1 VGVKEKILITGGS
14 GLLALN
20 YALAV
25 RKADNVVLGLH
36 ERNVLINGVCS
47 VFLNLE
53 SVESLYK
60 SLSDIKPSLVIHTVG
75 LTNIETCEK
84 NPQLAEYINV
94 KLATNIATVA
104 KQLDIKFVFISTDQL
119 FDGKASM
126 YNEMETVVPL
136 NIYGSTKAKAE
147 REVLAIHQEAMIIR
161 TNFYGWGTTYRHSFS
176 DFIYYQLK
184 NKQPVELFFDVFYTP
199 ILIEK
204 LVEIIDKLVALNSYG
219 IFNIVSDDR
228 ISKFDF
234 GIKLADVFGFD
245 HSLISPVSINTRKD
259 LVMRPSDMSLNN
271 EKSTNLLGKPFG
283 KVNSHLILLKKQL
296 SDNRYKEIT
305 LL

>member
-1 VGVKEKILITGGS
+1 VGIKEKILITGGS

-20 YALAV
+20 YAAAV
-25 RKADNVVLGLH
+25 KENKDVVLGLH

-47 VFLNLE
+47 VFLNLD

-60 SLSDIKPSLVIHTVG
+60 SLSEIKPNLVIHTVG

-94 KLATNIATVA
+94 KLATNVA
-104 KQLDIKFVFISTDQL
+104 AVSKQLDIKFVFISTDQL
-119 FDGKASM
+119 FEGKASM
-126 YNEMETVVPL
+126 CNEMETVVPL

-147 REVLAIHQEAMIIR
+147 REILAIHQEAMIIR
-161 TNFYGWGTTYRHSFS
+161 TNFYGWGTTYRNSFS
-176 DFIYYQLK
+176 DFIYYKLK
-184 NKQPVELFFDVFYTP
+184 NKQPVQLFFDVFYTP

-204 LVEIIDKLVALNSYG
+204 LAEIIDKLVALNSYG

-228 ISKFDF
+228 ISKFNF
-234 GIKLADVFGFD
+234 GIILADVFGFD
-245 HSLISPVSINTRKD
+245 HSLISPVSINTRND

-271 EKSTNLLGKPFG
+271 EKATNLVGIPFG

>member
-1 VGVKEKILITGGS
+1 MGVKEKILITGGS

-20 YALAV
+20 YAAAV
-25 RKADNVVLGLH
+25 KENKDVALGLH

-47 VFLNLE
+47 VFLNLD

-119 FDGKASM
+119 FEGKASM

-136 NIYGSTKAKAE
+136 NVYGSTKAKAE

-204 LVEIIDKLVALNSYG
+204 LVEIINKLVALNSYG

-234 GIKLADVFGFD
+234 GIKIADVFGFN
-245 HSLISPVSINTRKD
+245 HSLISPVSINTRND
-259 LVMRPSDMSLNN
+259 LVMRPADMSLNN
-271 EKSTNLLGKPFG
+271 EKTTKLLEGPLGK
-283 KVNSHLILLKKQL
+283 VSSHLILLKKQL
-296 SDNRYKEIT
+296 SDNRYKKIT

>member
-1 VGVKEKILITGGS
+1 MGVKEKILITGGS

-25 RKADNVVLGLH
+25 RRADSVVLGLH

-53 SVESLYK
+53 SVESLYI

-147 REVLAIHQEAMIIR
+147 KEVLAIHHEAMIIR

-184 NKQPVELFFDVFYTP
+184 NKQPVQLFFDVFYTP

-259 LVMRPSDMSLNN
+259 LVLRPGDMSLNN
-271 EKSTNLLGKPFG
+271 EKATNLLENPFG
-283 KVNSHLILLKKQL
+283 KVSSHLILLKKQL

>member
-1 VGVKEKILITGGS
+1 MGIKEKILITGGS

-20 YALAV
+20 YAAAV
-25 RKADNVVLGLH
+25 KENKDVVLGLH
-36 ERNVLINGVCS
+36 ERNVLINGVSS
-47 VFLNLE
+47 VFLNLD

-60 SLSDIKPSLVIHTVG
+60 SLSEIKPNLVIHTVG

-94 KLATNIATVA
+94 KLASNIATVS
-104 KQLDIKFVFISTDQL
+104 KNLDIKFVFISTDQL
-119 FDGKASM
+119 FEGKASM

-147 REVLAIHQEAMIIR
+147 REVSAINQEAMIIR
-161 TNFYGWGTTYRHSFS
+161 TNFYGWGTTYRNSFS
-176 DFIYYQLK
+176 DFIYYKLK
-184 NKQPVELFFDVFYTP
+184 NKQPVQLFFDVFYTP

-228 ISKFDF
+228 ISKFNF
-234 GIKLADVFGFD
+234 GIILANVFGFD
-245 HSLISPVSINTRKD
+245 QSLISPVSINTRND
-259 LVMRPSDMSLNN
+259 LVMRPGDMSLNN
-271 EKSTNLLGKPFG
+271 EKATNLVGIPFG

>member
-1 VGVKEKILITGGS
+1 VRIKEKILITGGS

-20 YALAV
+20 YAAAV
-25 RKADNVVLGLH
+25 KENKDVVLGLH
-36 ERNVLINGVCS
+36 ERNVLINGVSS
-47 VFLNLE
+47 VFLNLD

-60 SLSDIKPSLVIHTVG
+60 SLSEIKPNLVIHTVG

-94 KLATNIATVA
+94 KLASNIATVS
-104 KQLDIKFVFISTDQL
+104 KNLDIKFVFISTDQL
-119 FDGKASM
+119 FEGKASM

-147 REVLAIHQEAMIIR
+147 REILAIHQEAMIIR
-161 TNFYGWGTTYRHSFS
+161 TNFYGWGTTYRNSFS
-176 DFIYYQLK
+176 DFIYYKLK
-184 NKQPVELFFDVFYTP
+184 NKQPVQLFFDVFYTP

-228 ISKFDF
+228 ISKFNF
-234 GIKLADVFGFD
+234 GIILANVFGFD
-245 HSLISPVSINTRKD
+245 QSLISPVSINTSND
-259 LVMRPSDMSLNN
+259 LVMRPGDMSLNN
-271 EKSTNLLGKPFG
+271 EKATNLLGNPFG

>member
-1 VGVKEKILITGGS
+1 MVIKEKILITGGS

-25 RKADNVVLGLH
+25 KENKDVVLGLH

-47 VFLNLE
+47 VFLNLD

-60 SLSDIKPSLVIHTVG
+60 SLSEIKPSLVIHTVG

-119 FDGKASM
+119 FEGKASM

-147 REVLAIHQEAMIIR
+147 KEVLDIHQEAMIIR

-204 LVEIIDKLVALNSYG
+204 LVEIIEKLVALNCYG
-219 IFNIVSDDR
+219 IFNIVSEDR

-234 GIKLADVFGFD
+234 GIKIADVFGFN
-245 HSLISPVSINTRKD
+245 HSLISPVSINTRND
-259 LVMRPSDMSLNN
+259 LVMRPADMSLNN
-271 EKSTNLLGKPFG
+271 EKTTKLLEGPLGK
-283 KVNSHLILLKKQL
+283 VSSHLILLKKQL

>member
-1 VGVKEKILITGGS
+1 MGVKERILITGGS

-20 YALAV
+20 YAVAV

-36 ERNVLINGVCS
+36 ERNVLIKGVCS

-60 SLSDIKPSLVIHTVG
+60 SLSDIKPSLVVHTVG

-147 REVLAIHQEAMIIR
+147 REVLSIHQEAMIIR

-184 NKQPVELFFDVFYTP
+184 NKQPVQLFFDVFYTP

-259 LVMRPSDMSLNN
+259 LVMRPGDMSLNN
-271 EKSTNLLGKPFG
+271 EKATNLLGNPFG
-283 KVNSHLILLKKQL
+283 KVSSHLILLKKQL

>member
-1 VGVKEKILITGGS
+1 MVKKEKILITGGS

-20 YALAV
+20 YAAAV
-25 RKADNVVLGLH
+25 KEKKDVVLGLH
-36 ERNVLINGVCS
+36 ERNVLIIGVCS
-47 VFLNLE
+47 VFLNLD

-60 SLSDIKPSLVIHTVG
+60 SLSEIKPNLVIHTVG

-94 KLATNIATVA
+94 KLASNIATVS
-104 KQLDIKFVFISTDQL
+104 KNLDIKFVFISTDQL
-119 FDGKASM
+119 FEGKASM

-147 REVLAIHQEAMIIR
+147 KEVLDIHQEAMIIR

-204 LVEIIDKLVALNSYG
+204 LVEIIEKLVALNCYG
-219 IFNIVSDDR
+219 IFNIVSEDR

-234 GIKLADVFGFD
+234 GIKIADVFGFN
-245 HSLISPVSINTRKD
+245 HSLISPVSINTRND
-259 LVMRPSDMSLNN
+259 LVMRPADMSLNN
-271 EKSTNLLGKPFG
+271 EKTTKLLEGALGK
-283 KVNSHLILLKKQL
+283 VSSHLILLKKQL

>member
-1 VGVKEKILITGGS
+1 MGVKEKILITGGS

>member
-1 VGVKEKILITGGS
+1 MGIKEKILITGGS

-20 YALAV
+20 YAAAV
-25 RKADNVVLGLH
+25 KENKDVVLGLH

-47 VFLNLE
+47 VFLNLD

-60 SLSDIKPSLVIHTVG
+60 SLSEIKPNLVIHTVG

-94 KLATNIATVA
+94 KLASNIATVS
-104 KQLDIKFVFISTDQL
+104 KNLDIKFVFISTDQL
-119 FDGKASM
+119 FEGKASM

-147 REVLAIHQEAMIIR
+147 REILAIHQEAMIIR
-161 TNFYGWGTTYRHSFS
+161 TNFYGWGTTYRNSFS
-176 DFIYYQLK
+176 DFIYFKLK
-184 NKQPVELFFDVFYTP
+184 NKQPVQLFFDVFYTP

-204 LVEIIDKLVALNSYG
+204 LVEIIEKLVALNCYG
-219 IFNIVSDDR
+219 IFNIVSEDR

-234 GIKLADVFGFD
+234 GIKIADVFGFD
-245 HSLISPVSINTRKD
+245 HSLISPVSINTRND
-259 LVMRPSDMSLNN
+259 LVMRPGDMSLNN
-271 EKSTNLLGKPFG
+271 EKATNLVGIPFG

>member
-1 VGVKEKILITGGS
+1 MRIKEKILITGGS

-20 YALAV
+20 YAAAV
-25 RKADNVVLGLH
+25 KENKDVVLGLH
-36 ERNVLINGVCS
+36 ERNVLINGVSS
-47 VFLNLE
+47 VFLNLD

-60 SLSDIKPSLVIHTVG
+60 SLSEIKPNLVIHTVG

-94 KLATNIATVA
+94 KLASNIATVS
-104 KQLDIKFVFISTDQL
+104 KNLDIKFVFISTDQL
-119 FDGKASM
+119 FEGKASM

-147 REVLAIHQEAMIIR
+147 REILAIHQEAMIIR
-161 TNFYGWGTTYRHSFS
+161 TNFYGWGTTYRNSFS
-176 DFIYYQLK
+176 DFIYYKLK
-184 NKQPVELFFDVFYTP
+184 NKQPVQLFFDVFYTP

-228 ISKFDF
+228 ISKFNF
-234 GIKLADVFGFD
+234 GIILANVFGFD
-245 HSLISPVSINTRKD
+245 QSLISPVSINTSND
-259 LVMRPSDMSLNN
+259 LVMRPGDMSLNN
-271 EKSTNLLGKPFG
+271 EKATNLLGNPFG

>member
-1 VGVKEKILITGGS
+1 MGVKEKILITGGS

-84 NPQLAEYINV
+84 NPQLAEFINV

-184 NKQPVELFFDVFYTP
+184 NKQPVQLFFDVFYTP

-245 HSLISPVSINTRKD
+245 HSLISPVSINTRRD
-259 LVMRPSDMSLNN
+259 LVMRPGDMSLNN
-271 EKSTNLLGKPFG
+271 EKATNLLGNPFG
-283 KVNSHLILLKKQL
+283 KVSSHLILLKKQL

>member
-1 VGVKEKILITGGS
+1 MVKKEKILITGGS

-20 YALAV
+20 YAAAV
-25 RKADNVVLGLH
+25 KEKKDVVLGLH

-47 VFLNLE
+47 VFLNLD

-60 SLSDIKPSLVIHTVG
+60 SLSEIKPNLVIHTVG

-94 KLATNIATVA
+94 KLASNIATVS
-104 KQLDIKFVFISTDQL
+104 KNLDIKFVFISTDQL
-119 FDGKASM
+119 FEGKASM

-147 REVLAIHQEAMIIR
+147 KEVLDIHQEAMIIR

-204 LVEIIDKLVALNSYG
+204 LVEIIEKLVALNCYG
-219 IFNIVSDDR
+219 IFNIVSEDR

-234 GIKLADVFGFD
+234 GIKIADVFGFN
-245 HSLISPVSINTRKD
+245 HSLISPVSINTRND
-259 LVMRPSDMSLNN
+259 LVMRPADMSLNN
-271 EKSTNLLGKPFG
+271 EKTTKLLEGALGK
-283 KVNSHLILLKKQL
+283 VSSHLILLKKQL

>member
-1 VGVKEKILITGGS
+1 VGIKEKILITGGS

-20 YALAV
+20 YAAAV
-25 RKADNVVLGLH
+25 KENKDVVLGLH
-36 ERNVLINGVCS
+36 ERNVLINGVSS
-47 VFLNLE
+47 VFLNLD

-60 SLSDIKPSLVIHTVG
+60 SLSEIKPNLVIHTVG

-94 KLATNIATVA
+94 KLASNIATVS
-104 KQLDIKFVFISTDQL
+104 KNLDIKFVFISTDQL
-119 FDGKASM
+119 FEGKASM

-147 REVLAIHQEAMIIR
+147 REVSAINQEAMIIR
-161 TNFYGWGTTYRHSFS
+161 TNFYGWGTTYRNSFS
-176 DFIYYQLK
+176 DFIYYKLK
-184 NKQPVELFFDVFYTP
+184 NKQPVQLFFDVFYTP

-228 ISKFDF
+228 ISKFNF
-234 GIKLADVFGFD
+234 GIILANVFGFD
-245 HSLISPVSINTRKD
+245 QSLISPVSINTRND
-259 LVMRPSDMSLNN
+259 LVMRPGDMSLNN
-271 EKSTNLLGKPFG
+271 EKATNLVGIPFG

>member
-1 VGVKEKILITGGS
+1 VGIKEKILITGGS

-20 YALAV
+20 YAAAV
-25 RKADNVVLGLH
+25 KEYKDVVLGLH
-36 ERNVLINGVCS
+36 ERNVLIDGVCS
-47 VFLNLE
+47 VFLNLD

-60 SLSDIKPSLVIHTVG
+60 SLSEIKPNLVIHTVG

-94 KLATNIATVA
+94 KLASNIATVS
-104 KQLDIKFVFISTDQL
+104 KNLDIKFVFISTDQL
-119 FDGKASM
+119 FEGKASM
-126 YNEMETVVPL
+126 YNEMEKVVPL

-147 REVLAIHQEAMIIR
+147 REILAIHQEAMIIR
-161 TNFYGWGTTYRHSFS
+161 TNFYGWGTTYRNSFS
-176 DFIYYQLK
+176 DFIYYKLK
-184 NKQPVELFFDVFYTP
+184 NKQPVQLFFDVFYTP

-204 LVEIIDKLVALNSYG
+204 LVEIIEKLVALNSYG

-228 ISKFDF
+228 ISKFNF
-234 GIKLADVFGFD
+234 GIILADVFGFD
-245 HSLISPVSINTRKD
+245 QSLISPVSINTRND
-259 LVMRPSDMSLNN
+259 LVMRPADMSLNN
-271 EKSTNLLGKPFG
+271 KKTTKLLEDALGK
-283 KVNSHLILLKKQL
+283 VSSHLILLKKQL

>member
-1 VGVKEKILITGGS
+1 VVKKEKILITGGS

-20 YALAV
+20 YAAAV
-25 RKADNVVLGLH
+25 KEKKDVVLGLH

-47 VFLNLE
+47 VFLNLD

-60 SLSDIKPSLVIHTVG
+60 SLSEIKPNLVIHTVG

-94 KLATNIATVA
+94 KLASNIATVS
-104 KQLDIKFVFISTDQL
+104 KNLDIKFVFISTDQL
-119 FDGKASM
+119 FEGKASM

-147 REVLAIHQEAMIIR
+147 KEVLDIHQEAMIIR

-204 LVEIIDKLVALNSYG
+204 LVEIIEKLVALNCYG
-219 IFNIVSDDR
+219 IFNIVSEDR

-234 GIKLADVFGFD
+234 GIKIADVFGFN
-245 HSLISPVSINTRKD
+245 HSLISPVSINTRND
-259 LVMRPSDMSLNN
+259 LVMRPADMSLNN
-271 EKSTNLLGKPFG
+271 EKTTKLLEGALGK
-283 KVNSHLILLKKQL
+283 VSSHLILLKKQL